1 MIQKGKL
8 ESIVRNYRKHPE
20 GSQKVLLLESSL
32 SNNQLSVLTPLNFPQ
47 PETTQTFWTT
57 NWAQIFSRTVR
68 FFSLN
73 RRGWKS
79 YSVLNNWKASE
90 HPLLTHSTAVT
101 EPSQEGEFTY
111 VNTTWILTSEY
122 TTCQLYIY
130 QILSN
135 IGVYLPLFGNNITPI
150 FFLCP
155 VPATGR
161 VGAEQYDFHILLA
174 AFYCCFPISSKMS
187 LR

>member
-8 ESIVRNYRKHPE
+8 ESIESNYRKHPE

-68 FFSLN
+68 FFSWN

-90 HPLLTHSTAVT
+90 HPLLTPQNCSYWAIPRGRIHVW
-101 EPSQEGEFTY
+101 QHY
-111 VNTTWILTSEY
+111 VNSDN
-122 TTCQLYIY
+122 
-130 QILSN
+130 LSV
-135 IGVYLPLFGNNITPI
+135 VYLLNLVKYRCISPFTWEQYNTNI
-150 FFLCP
+150 FL
-155 VPATGR
+155 VPCSCHR
-161 VGAEQYDFHILLA
+161 EGAEQYDFHILLA